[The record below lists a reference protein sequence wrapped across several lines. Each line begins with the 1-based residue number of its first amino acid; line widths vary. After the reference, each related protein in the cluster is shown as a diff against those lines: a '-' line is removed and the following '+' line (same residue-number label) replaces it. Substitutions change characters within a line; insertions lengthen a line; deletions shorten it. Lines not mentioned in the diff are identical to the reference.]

1 MKDWYLGLRFE
12 YKIAFWS
19 LVFLM
24 AITICLIPLW
34 FFSLMEVPQGILLG
48 GSVGVITYLLLGLFN
63 NPEKQKQS
71 LVITTIIMIV
81 RFLLI
86 AGILFLVGW
95 LYYVK
100 DMKAFNIFAVVGG
113 YTLTI
118 IVNIVLVR
126 MEKVSGNIQ

>member
-19 LVFLM
+19 LVSLV

-63 NPEKQKQS
+63 NPKKQKQS

>member
-19 LVFLM
+19 LVSVV

-81 RFLLI
+81 R
-86 AGILFLVGW
+86 
-95 LYYVK
+95 
-100 DMKAFNIFAVVGG
+100 
-113 YTLTI
+113 LTM
-118 IVNIVLVR
+118 NVLV
-126 MEKVSGNIQ
+126 VDCV

>member
-19 LVFLM
+19 LVSLV
-24 AITICLIPLW
+24 AIAICLIPLW

-86 AGILFLVGW
+86 AGTLFLVGW

-113 YTLTI
+113 YSLTI
-118 IVNIVLVR
+118 IVHRVLVI

>member
-19 LVFLM
+19 LVSLV
-24 AITICLIPLW
+24 AIAICLIPLW

-113 YTLTI
+113 YSLTI
-118 IVNIVLVR
+118 IVHIVLVI